1 MKQNFQKNKVVTG
14 QTPLFVTGSFCTTH
28 CVILTL
34 NFDMAAV
41 YGNVSFSILALS
53 IKKRCISFLTKAGP
67 ATFLKR
73 DSNTGV
79 YLSEIFFQS

>member
-14 QTPLFVTGSFCTTH
+14 QTPFFVTGSFCTTH
-28 CVILTL
+28 CVILTS
-34 NFDMAAV
+34 NFDMV

>member
-1 MKQNFQKNKVVTG
+1 MKQNFQENKVVTG
-14 QTPLFVTGSFCTTH
+14 QTPFFVTGSFWTTH
-28 CVILTL
+28 CVSLTL
-34 NFDMAAV
+34 NFDIAVV

-53 IKKRCISFLTKAGP
+53 TKKRCSSFLTKAGP

-79 YLSEIFFQS
+79 CLEEIFFQS